1 MRAYVRTYRGTLLLL
16 RVEHSV
22 PRTFVEQSIIVNA
35 LIYIVERPWNIWEA
49 LLHEMLRSVQSV
61 YVRLQSA

>member
-1 MRAYVRTYRGTLLLL
+1 M
-16 RVEHSV
+16 EQNV
-22 PRTFVEQSIIVNA
+22 PRIFVEQSEIVKA
-35 LIYIVERPWNIWEA
+35 LIYIVEHPWNICDA